1 MIVLINLLEG
11 GVNGTHRFLILLFGA
26 SGFLGLLND
35 GVQGEAQAA
44 HAGQVGHIDVKLQL
58 LVPQWLRAHH
68 HLRARHHL
76 TEQLA
81 AVEQAGLHHELEGD
95 TRTGRRLDG
104 GMTCG
109 LKAEE
114 IVCERQTGFGG

>member
-1 MIVLINLLEG
+1 M
-11 GVNGTHRFLILLFGA
+11 NGTHRFLILLFGA

-44 HAGQVGHIDVKLQL
+44 HAGQVGHVDVKLQRL
-58 LVPQWLRAHH
+58 APQWLRAHR

-95 TRTGRRLDG
+95 TRTGRRLDA

-109 LKAEE
+109 LKAGEV
-114 IVCERQTGFGG
+114 VCERQTGFGG